1 MRDLAAHPSIQGSLI
16 VLALAITLSAW
27 TAIVAIVSLWA
38 LCEPRV
44 RPLLRW
50 VRRALRRPVQTLAP
64 IAGDA
69 GAVLIIRPCAGRDQ
83 SLERNLRS
91 LLDARRGERAIE
103 CVFAV
108 GDAGDAAY
116 ESALSAAQWLS
127 AHEIKSSVQL
137 TGAIGPNH
145 KVDQLGRVLH
155 GRAPSIVL
163 VADSDVDLTGVALDA
178 LIEPVARGESAA
190 CWASV
195 AERSEATLG
204 DRASL
209 AILAGGLHGFALLSR
224 LDPGGMVGKL
234 FAVRADA
241 LENVGGFSSML
252 RYLGED
258 VELSRRLRARGLA
271 VSSVELGVCSSAAGR
286 SLAAARDRYARW
298 MLVVRTQRTALM
310 ASYPALFFAAPLQAL
325 LSLALIGR
333 YPAVA
338 LAVFATAVLA
348 RLMVAAGARSAAR
361 LPRSVRATVI
371 DPWLGDVVL
380 LFAWARALRMR
391 EVRWRGGLLRFDHA
405 GLLEPR

>member
-1 MRDLAAHPSIQGSLI
+1 M
-16 VLALAITLSAW
+16 LALAVVLSAW

-38 LCEPRV
+38 LCEPYA
-44 RPLLRW
+44 RPLVRW
-50 VRRALRRPVQTLAP
+50 LSRALLAP
-64 IAGDA
+64 PVALAPLSPTAAGKR
-69 GAVLIIRPCAGRDQ
+69 AVLLVRPCAGRDQ
-83 SLERNLRS
+83 SLDRNLRS
-91 LLDARRGERAIE
+91 LLDARCDGLELE
-103 CVFAV
+103 CVFAI
-108 GDAGDAAY
+108 GDEGDPAY
-116 ESALSAAQWLS
+116 ESARAAAEWLS
-127 AHEIKSSVQL
+127 AHEIKSAVQL
-137 TGAIGPNH
+137 TRAVGPNH
-145 KVDQLGRVLH
+145 KVDQLGRVLL
-155 GRAPSIVL
+155 GRAHSIVL

-178 LIEPVARGESAA
+178 LIEPVARGEAAA

-195 AERSEATLG
+195 AERSESTLG

-224 LDPGGMVGKL
+224 LDPAGMVGKL
-234 FAVRADA
+234 FAVRSDA

-271 VSSVELGVCSSAAGR
+271 VRSVELGVCSSASGR
-286 SLAAARDRYARW
+286 TLAAARDRYARW

-325 LSLALIGR
+325 ASLALLGR
-333 YPAVA
+333 YPSVA
-338 LAVFATAVLA
+338 LAVLATAVLA
-348 RLMVAAGARSAAR
+348 RMMVAAGARRAAR
-361 LPRSVRATVI
+361 LPASLRASVI
-371 DPWLGDVVL
+371 DPWLGDAVL